1 MVLNTLL
8 SSLFCQLKG
17 VTMNAIDDFLLLST
31 ESPWLVILSP
41 KISWWICDSF
51 GLRNSISSVAGSGT
65 WLAQCNDTMQQDS
78 EWLGLPVTS
87 PGQRRQKW
95 LIDAAWLDRVRK
107 EQAFLRQQLDVERQ
121 RVSALA
127 QVETENR
134 LIEAAVTRAV
144 EEKQQIEATVLGL
157 QQEVSRL
164 QKIVTSKSGV
174 CS

>member
-31 ESPWLVILSP
+31 ESRWLVILSP

-65 WLAQCNDTMQQDS
+65 WLAQCDDTMQRNS
-78 EWLGLPVTS
+78 EWFGLPVTS

-95 LIDAAWLDRVRK
+95 LIDAAWLERVRK
-107 EQAFLRQQLDVERQ
+107 VWKHCCVVCLR
-121 RVSALA
+121 
-127 QVETENR
+127 
-134 LIEAAVTRAV
+134 
-144 EEKQQIEATVLGL
+144 
-157 QQEVSRL
+157 
-164 QKIVTSKSGV
+164 
-174 CS
+174 